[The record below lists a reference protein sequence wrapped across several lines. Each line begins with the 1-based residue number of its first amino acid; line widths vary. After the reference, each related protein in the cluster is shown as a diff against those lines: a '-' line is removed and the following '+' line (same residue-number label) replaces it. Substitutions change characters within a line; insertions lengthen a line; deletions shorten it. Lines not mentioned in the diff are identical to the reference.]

1 MSNLNFDEFAAAGH
15 EQWLQLVKKELG
27 ERSVDTL
34 QWEVEEG
41 IEVGPYQITA
51 SHDHSLSFVP
61 TVEQYQL
68 IAHTDA
74 KEWNRIAL
82 DSLMGGTNALGI
94 DCSSFSPDSL
104 EQLLNG
110 IEVAY
115 ISVHFVNM
123 QDAHAWA
130 SAFANYCNTH
140 SIDRAQLN
148 GSFEMSNA
156 TLGVEEMKAWLAQ
169 SRALFPRF
177 RVLTV
182 DATVVHEQG
191 GSSVQELSWAL
202 TAGHTLMVAC
212 MEAGATIDEA
222 SACLQFNFATGSSYF
237 PQIAKLRAFRWMWK
251 QVIEVYQPVHACS
264 VHTFVHAS
272 TSRYLQT
279 AKDKHNNLL
288 RATTQAMSAYVGGA
302 NSVSV
307 FPYNAWSDA
316 SDESA
321 LRWSRNIQQILLE
334 ESYFGQFKA
343 AADGAYYIEALTAQY
358 IQTAWKHF
366 QELDAK
372 ASVQGIGQVWSEHQQ
387 AIHAHAAE
395 QQERVKDGKRIIVG
409 VNRYVNKTD
418 SAVVDERAHTLSAP
432 LEKA

>member
-1 MSNLNFDEFAAAGH
+1 MSKMNLDEFANAGYD
-15 EQWLQLVKKELG
+15 QWLQLVKKELG

-41 IEVGPYQITA
+41 IEVGPYSTTA
-51 SHDHSLSFVP
+51 SHDYSLSFVP
-61 TVEQYQL
+61 SVEQYQL
-68 IAHTDA
+68 ISHTDV

-82 DSLMGGTNALGI
+82 ESLMGGTNALGM
-94 DCSSFSPDSL
+94 DCASLSPGSL

-115 ISVHFVNM
+115 ISIHFVNM
-123 QDAHAWA
+123 KDAHAWA
-130 SAFANYCNTH
+130 SAFASYCNTH
-140 SIDRAQLN
+140 SIDCTQLN

-156 TLGVEEMKAWLAQ
+156 DTSVEEMKAWLAQ
-169 SRALFPRF
+169 SRATFPRF

-182 DATVVHEQG
+182 DVVKVHEQG

-202 TAGHTLMVAC
+202 TAGHALLVAC
-212 MEAGATIDEA
+212 MEAGSGIDEA

-251 QVIEVYQPVHACS
+251 QIIDAYKPEHTCS

-307 FPYNAWSDA
+307 FPYNAWSEA

-343 AADGAYYIEALTAQY
+343 AADGAYFIEALTAQF
-358 IQTAWKHF
+358 IQAAWKHF
-366 QELDAK
+366 QHLDAK
-372 ASVQGIGQVWSEHQQ
+372 ASAQGIGQVWSEHQH
-387 AIHAHAAE
+387 AIQAHAAR
-395 QQERVKDGKRIIVG
+395 QLERVKEGKRVIVG
-409 VNRYVNKTD
+409 VNKYVNKTD